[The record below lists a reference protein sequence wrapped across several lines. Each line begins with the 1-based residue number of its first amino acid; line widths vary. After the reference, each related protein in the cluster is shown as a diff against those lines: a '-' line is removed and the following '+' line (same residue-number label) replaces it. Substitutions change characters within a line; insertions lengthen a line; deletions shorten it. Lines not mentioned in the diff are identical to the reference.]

1 MVEIS
6 LNTSKKELS
15 QTKKLVTLIEFI
27 KVMTGDGS
35 RTRMDLSD
43 YIMILPEK
51 RYISLT
57 KYMRTRNQ
65 TNGPQKKLNGVA
77 TMITRSQVIVQNLS
91 Q

>member
-1 MVEIS
+1 M
-6 LNTSKKELS
+6 NTSKKELS
-15 QTKKLVTLIEFI
+15 QTKKSATLTESIRA
-27 KVMTGDGS
+27 MTGVGS

-51 RYISLT
+51 PYISLT
-57 KYMRTRNQ
+57 KYMKTRNQ
-65 TNGPQKKLNGVA
+65 MNGPQKKLNGVA